1 MAVLALPMMAQ
12 KTAATKADV
21 LRQSIDRTFDKGT
34 IKPLKAFDWTFKT
47 PLRGQT
53 TYVWDFEDDA
63 DYDGWMSLDN
73 DGDGYGWET
82 ESYYAYS
89 GDYSLTS
96 RSYYGGALSPDNW
109 LISPIVPLGG
119 VLSFYGMNYSSTYP
133 DKFMVYVCLG
143 EPQTVDDFVPISE
156 FITPPT
162 SWEEYSFDLSAYEGM
177 GCFAIRHYDC
187 VDEFRLF
194 VDYFTLTAE
203 VPDAP
208 ENVTVEPGATTANVT
223 WEDPNNAGW
232 NLRYMEVVPGAENN
246 LLWDFEED
254 TDGNTN
260 TALTGGWTSVDSDG
274 DGYDW
279 YHLYG
284 VTGLKTHSGTGH
296 VTSASYNGAALTPDN
311 WLISPEVKLD
321 GELSFWAC
329 GQDPSYAA
337 EVFAVYASTDGDN
350 WEPLSEDITA
360 TGEMTEYKFDL
371 TGYAGAMGYVAIR
384 HYNTYDMFRLN
395 IDDIAINYVQPAEWI
410 YVEGIDATNYTI
422 EGLNPET
429 EYVVEVQGVNADGIA
444 SPWTEIVN
452 FTTLSGEEPTDL
464 TAAPVFNGYT
474 TDGIHA
480 YFVEI
485 VESEP
490 STIYYRVFVWDDIN
504 GEWVVY
510 GEEDWTEYTEILSFE
525 GDGRYRVEAYAV
537 APGKLPSYDIAYEFV
552 VSPLTG
558 LSELTNG
565 KTVSSV
571 RYFNAAGQE
580 MSEANGLTIVITT
593 YTDGSTSAAKVVK

>member
-223 WEDPNNAGW
+223 WEDPNNTGW

-444 SPWTEIVN
+444 SPWTEFVN